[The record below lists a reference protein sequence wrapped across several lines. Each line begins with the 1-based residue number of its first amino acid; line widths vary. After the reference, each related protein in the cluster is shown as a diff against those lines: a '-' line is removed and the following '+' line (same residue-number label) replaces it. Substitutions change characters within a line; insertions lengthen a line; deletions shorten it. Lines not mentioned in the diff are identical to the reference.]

1 MNIEVSIGE
10 AVDKLSILELKMK
23 KIGDENKKMEIQKEI
38 NALSACHKYKEYYLY
53 YNLLMYVNEKIWDTK
68 DVINGITIENP
79 RFASLSNQIFEFNQ
93 KRFRAKNW
101 FNLITSSKIKEQK
114 SYSISRCEI
123 SISSEDVFYNKIS
136 EIIFL
141 SLEYDVVTIVS
152 NFNDK
157 IKNIFHIPTVTFSTV
172 NDTTATT
179 AISLENFEVPDKN
192 IRHVFEFKP
201 IVYISG
207 GLLGDFVHQLSTI
220 NENFLRSGR
229 KGILYMANIG
239 DAFRFGLS
247 RTYEDM
253 VPIVS
258 KQIYIKT
265 YAIYNNERYDV
276 NLSDWRHSKLLYKTS
291 WDKLFLNTYN
301 VQWGINKWINVPVD
315 DKWKD
320 TILVSTNSYRPTY
333 NIDYEQ
339 LFKTHGKNIK
349 FAMLDPKEY
358 NWFKCN
364 FNIDNTSA
372 YTPLSIYEL
381 CVAINSCKLFIGNF
395 SSPLAFA
402 YAMHKKTVTGISSG
416 PDEIH
421 QLGLDKV
428 IPNVIHIFDKNG
440 TTEKIKQLSSS

>member
-291 WDKLFLNTYN
+291 WDKLFLN
-301 VQWGINKWINVPVD
+301 
-315 DKWKD
+315 
-320 TILVSTNSYRPTY
+320 
-333 NIDYEQ
+333 
-339 LFKTHGKNIK
+339 
-349 FAMLDPKEY
+349 
-358 NWFKCN
+358 
-364 FNIDNTSA
+364 
-372 YTPLSIYEL
+372 
-381 CVAINSCKLFIGNF
+381 
-395 SSPLAFA
+395 
-402 YAMHKKTVTGISSG
+402 
-416 PDEIH
+416 
-421 QLGLDKV
+421 
-428 IPNVIHIFDKNG
+428 
-440 TTEKIKQLSSS
+440 